1 MAALRNREMGDFL
14 NIIAEDYELLNHDY
28 YYFRIYDQILKFNT
42 IKSKLRTFG
51 VKNVNFCTLDD
62 AILSKDKTYVYFMF
76 KQADYSF
83 HESKRYLHEKLLIAL
98 RENDNIKLIYF
109 IEDESVASENLLLI
123 DEYTKFENLN
133 QKNVYVY
140 NNNANMEHFIKKNNL
155 NFNVFKSSFLPITY
169 SNMFN
174 KFNIEFNSDK
184 KFLFLIQN
192 KRLKVHRFAT
202 MCFLMKNN
210 LLSKTDWSFIENNM
224 LGQLDFFNSNYLHNL
239 LNKNIY
245 ENEIK
250 ILSNTMLKKNN
261 HETDIFDSEYVVD
274 FMIPKT
280 FQDSYVNITTESH
293 FIESDIHITEKS
305 FKPFY
310 FYQIPI
316 IIGTHGHVKKMKELY
331 GYDFFDDIIDH
342 SYDDV
347 VDNKERL
354 DMVLNEILRVSNNED
369 TIIKFYKSNKARFE
383 QNKMI
388 TQELKNINETNF
400 FYNL

>member
-1 MAALRNREMGDFL
+1 MGDFL
-14 NIIAEDYELLNHDY
+14 NILVGDYELLNHDHY
-28 YYFRIYDQILKFNT
+28 YVRIYNQMLKFDT
-42 IKSKLRTFG
+42 IKSKLRTVG
-51 VKNVNFCTLDD
+51 IKNVNYYTLNE
-62 AILSKDKTYVYFMF
+62 AISFKDKTYVYFMF

-83 HESKRYLHEKLLIAL
+83 HESKRYIDEKLITAL

-109 IEDESVASENLLLI
+109 IEDESVTSENLLLI
-123 DEYTKFENLN
+123 DAYTKFENLN
-133 QKNVYVY
+133 QKNIYVY
-140 NNNANMEHFIKKNNL
+140 NNNANMEHFLKKNNL

-169 SNMFN
+169 SN
-174 KFNIEFNSDK
+174 KFNMFDIEFKTDK

-192 KRLKVHRFAT
+192 KRLKPHRFAT

-210 LLSKTDWSFIENNM
+210 LLTKTDWSFVENHM
-224 LGQLDFFNSNYLHNL
+224 LGQLDFFNSNYLYNL
-239 LNKNIY
+239 SNKNIY

-250 ILSNTMLKKNN
+250 ILSNTILKKNN
-261 HETDIFDSEYVVD
+261 YETDIFDGKYIVD
-274 FMIPKT
+274 FMIPET

-316 IIGTHGHVKKMKELY
+316 IISTHGHIKKMKELY
-331 GYDFFDDIIDH
+331 GYDFFDDVIDH

-347 VDNKERL
+347 VDNQERL
-354 DMVLNEILRVSNNED
+354 DMVLNEILRISNNED
-369 TIIKFYKSNKARFE
+369 AIKKFYKSNKTRFE

>member
-1 MAALRNREMGDFL
+1 
-14 NIIAEDYELLNHDY
+14 
-28 YYFRIYDQILKFNT
+28 
-42 IKSKLRTFG
+42 
-51 VKNVNFCTLDD
+51 
-62 AILSKDKTYVYFMF
+62 
-76 KQADYSF
+76 
-83 HESKRYLHEKLLIAL
+83 
-98 RENDNIKLIYF
+98 
-109 IEDESVASENLLLI
+109 
-123 DEYTKFENLN
+123 
-133 QKNVYVY
+133 
-140 NNNANMEHFIKKNNL
+140 
-155 NFNVFKSSFLPITY
+155 
-169 SNMFN
+169 
-174 KFNIEFNSDK
+174 
-184 KFLFLIQN
+184 
-192 KRLKVHRFAT
+192 

-239 LNKNIY
+239 LNVNIY

-261 HETDIFDSEYVVD
+261 HETDIFDSKYIVD
-274 FMIPKT
+274 FMIPET
-280 FQDSYVNITTESH
+280 FQDSYVNIVTESH

-316 IIGTHGHVKKMKELY
+316 IVGTHGHIKKMKELY

>member
-1 MAALRNREMGDFL
+1 MGNFL

-192 KRLKVHRFAT
+192 KRLKGHRFAT

-261 HETDIFDSEYVVD
+261 HETDIFDSKYIVD
-274 FMIPKT
+274 FMIPET
-280 FQDSYVNITTESH
+280 FQDSYVNIVTESH

-316 IIGTHGHVKKMKELY
+316 IVGTHGHIKKMKELY

>member
-1 MAALRNREMGDFL
+1 MGDFL

-28 YYFRIYDQILKFNT
+28 YYFRIYDQIIKFNT
-42 IKSKLRTFG
+42 IKSKLRTVG

-62 AILSKDKTYVYFMF
+62 AISSKDKTYTYFMF
-76 KQADYSF
+76 KQSVYRFNDSI
-83 HESKRYLHEKLLIAL
+83 RYFDEKLLNAL
-98 RENDNIKLIYF
+98 RENNNIKLVYF
-109 IEDESVASENLLLI
+109 IEDESVTLENLLLI
-123 DEYTKFENLN
+123 DAYTKFENLN

-140 NNNANMEHFIKKNNL
+140 NNNASMELFLKNNNL

-169 SNMFN
+169 SN
-174 KFNIEFNSDK
+174 KFNEFDIEFVKNK

-192 KRLKVHRFAT
+192 KRLKTHRFAT

-210 LLSKTDWSFIENNM
+210 LLSKIDWSFIENHM
-224 LGQLDFFNSNYLHNL
+224 LGQFDFFNSNYLHNL
-239 LNKNIY
+239 LDKNIY

-250 ILSNTMLKKNN
+250 ILSNTILKKNN
-261 HETDIFDSEYVVD
+261 HESDIFDCKYIVD
-274 FMIPKT
+274 FIVSET

-347 VDNKERL
+347 IDNQERL
-354 DMVLNEILRVSNNED
+354 DMVLNEILRISNNED
-369 TIIKFYKSNKARFE
+369 AIKKFYKSNKARFE

-388 TQELKNINETNF
+388 TQELKNITETNF

>member
-1 MAALRNREMGDFL
+1 MGDFL

>member
-1 MAALRNREMGDFL
+1 MGDFL
-14 NIIAEDYELLNHDY
+14 NIIAEDYELLDENHY
-28 YYFRIYDQILKFNT
+28 YLRIYDQIIKFNT
-42 IKSKLRTFG
+42 IKSKLRTLG
-51 VKNVNFCTLDD
+51 VKNVNSCTLDE
-62 AILSKDKTYVYFMF
+62 AISSKYETYVYFIF
-76 KQADYSF
+76 KQADYKFNDSV
-83 HESKRYLHEKLLIAL
+83 RYFDEKLLNAL
-98 RENDNIKLIYF
+98 REKNNIKLIYF
-109 IEDESVASENLLLI
+109 IEDESVSSENLLLI
-123 DEYTKFENLN
+123 DAYTKFENLN

-140 NNNANMEHFIKKNNL
+140 NNNANMGLFLKNNGL

-169 SNMFN
+169 SNKFN
-174 KFNIEFNSDK
+174 KINIEFNVDK
-184 KFLFLIQN
+184 KNLFLIQN
-192 KRLKVHRFAT
+192 RRLKSHRFAT

-210 LLSKTDWSFIENNM
+210 LLSKTDWSFIENHM
-224 LGQLDFFNSNYLHNL
+224 LGQFDFFNTNYLHNL

-250 ILSNTMLKKNN
+250 ILTNTILKKNN
-261 HETDIFDSEYVVD
+261 HEVIIDDDKFISD
-274 FMIPKT
+274 FMIPET

-293 FIESDIHITEKS
+293 FIETDIHITEKS

-316 IIGTHGHVKKMKELY
+316 IIATHGHIKKMKELY
-331 GYDFFDDIIDH
+331 GYDFFDDLIDH

-347 VDNKERL
+347 ADNQKRL
-354 DMVLNEILRVSNNED
+354 SMVLNEILRISNDED
-369 TIIKFYKSNKARFE
+369 NIKKFYKSNKARFE

>member
-1 MAALRNREMGDFL
+1 MGDFL
-14 NIIAEDYELLNHDY
+14 NIISEDYELLNENHY
-28 YYFRIYDQILKFNT
+28 YLRIYDQVIKNDT
-42 IKSKLRTFG
+42 IKSKLRTVG
-51 VKNVNFCTLDD
+51 VNNLNYHTLDD
-62 AILSKDKTYVYFMF
+62 AILNKDKTYVYFMF
-76 KQADYSF
+76 KQADYTYSD
-83 HESKRYLHEKLLIAL
+83 SKRYLDERFINAS
-98 RENDNIKLIYF
+98 RENNNIKLIYF
-109 IEDESVASENLLLI
+109 IEDESIDFENFKLI
-123 DEYTKFENLN
+123 HSYCEFENLN
-133 QKNVYVY
+133 QRNVYVY
-140 NNNANMEHFIKKNNL
+140 NNNANMDFFIKKIGSNL
-155 NFNVFKSSFLPITY
+155 NVFKSSFLPITY
-169 SNMFN
+169 SKKFT
-174 KFNIEFNSDK
+174 KFNNEFNTNK
-184 KFLFLIQN
+184 KFLFLVQN
-192 KRLKVHRFAT
+192 RRLKPHRFAT

-210 LLSKTDWSFIENNM
+210 ILPKTDWSFIENHM
-224 LGQLDFFNSNYLHNL
+224 LGDFDFFNSNNL
-239 LNKNIY
+239 YNLSSKNIY

-250 ILSNTMLKKNN
+250 ILTNTILKKNY